1 MELNEKNK
9 DYIFVRC
16 DSAFIKIR
24 LKDIL
29 YIKAEGD
36 YVHVYTTEKNKVHT
50 LHCGLKNMEE
60 RLPASKF
67 YRIHRSCLIALDHI
81 DKVEKNKAYIGEID
95 FQISVNS
102 KKQLLEKLNLVTQW
116 GSQDEF

>member
-1 MELNEKNK
+1 MKSNEKIK

-29 YIKAEGD
+29 CIKAEGD
-36 YVHVYTTEKNKVHT
+36 YVHVYTADKNEAHT
-50 LHCGLKNMEE
+50 LHCTLKSIEE

-67 YRIHRSCLIALDHI
+67 YRINRFCLIALDHI
-81 DKVEKNKAYIGEID
+81 DKVEKDRAYIGEID
-95 FQISVNS
+95 FQISRQC
-102 KKQLLEKLNLVTQW
+102 KMQLLEKLNLVTEW
-116 GSQDEF
+116 RGN